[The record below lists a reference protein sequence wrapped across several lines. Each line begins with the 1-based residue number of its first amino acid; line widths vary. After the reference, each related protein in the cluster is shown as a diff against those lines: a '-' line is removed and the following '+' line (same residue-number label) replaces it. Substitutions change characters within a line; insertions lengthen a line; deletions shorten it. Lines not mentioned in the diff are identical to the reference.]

1 MAKRTK
7 LNTMDLIRQMTEQ
20 KEASLNVLEDLKD
33 ERNVPPTPDKQHFRT
48 KNVTKEVEKSIEKTA
63 PITQAKNTQGKSV
76 SNSAKLDRLL
86 SEKKQNLK
94 KDAFMF
100 TLNGDILSKYDKL
113 AVGISY
119 KLDSKISRNQL
130 MRKVLVDFINKN
142 YQELIKEIDLK

>member
-20 KEASLNVLEDLKD
+20 KEASLNVLEELKD
-33 ERNVPPTPDKQHFRT
+33 ERNISPTADKQHFRT
-48 KNVTKEVEKSIEKTA
+48 KNVVNEVEKSSEIKVSSTKPENATK
-63 PITQAKNTQGKSV
+63 KSG

-86 SEKKQNLK
+86 SNKKQNLK

-100 TLNGDILSKYDKL
+100 TLNGDILTKYEKL

-130 MRKVLVDFINKN
+130 MRKVLVDFMHKN

>member
-33 ERNVPPTPDKQHFRT
+33 ERNVSPTPDKQHFRA
-48 KNVTKEVEKSIEKTA
+48 KNVTKEMEKSSVEKA
-63 PITQAKNTQGKSV
+63 PISQPRNTLKKSG

-86 SEKKQNLK
+86 SAKKQNFK

-100 TLNGDILSKYDKL
+100 TLNGDILTKYEKL
-113 AVGISY
+113 AVGMSY

-130 MRKVLVDFINKN
+130 MRKVLADFMYKN